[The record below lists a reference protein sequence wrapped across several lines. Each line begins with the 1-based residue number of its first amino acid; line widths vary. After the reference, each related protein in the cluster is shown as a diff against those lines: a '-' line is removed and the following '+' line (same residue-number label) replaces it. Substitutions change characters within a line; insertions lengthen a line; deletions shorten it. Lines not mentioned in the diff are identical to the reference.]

1 MRDVA
6 DIVGRILIS
15 FIFFFEGFD
24 SIFHFQSTKSTM
36 VDYGI
41 TWQPGII
48 LGVIIFLL
56 MLGATLVLI
65 GYGAKLGACLLLL
78 YWIPF
83 TFIVYS
89 WWNDPVE
96 IQRLHSLYFS
106 RNMAIA
112 GGLLLLVANGAGKYS
127 IKRLLYVM
135 RLPK

>member
-6 DIVGRILIS
+6 DIMGRILIA

-24 SIFHFQSTKSTM
+24 SIFHFQSTKATM
-36 VDYGI
+36 VEYGI
-41 TWQPGII
+41 SWKPGMI
-48 LGVIIFLL
+48 LGCIIFLL

-65 GYGAKLGACLLLL
+65 GYGAKLGAWLLLL

-127 IKRLLYVM
+127 IKRLIYVL